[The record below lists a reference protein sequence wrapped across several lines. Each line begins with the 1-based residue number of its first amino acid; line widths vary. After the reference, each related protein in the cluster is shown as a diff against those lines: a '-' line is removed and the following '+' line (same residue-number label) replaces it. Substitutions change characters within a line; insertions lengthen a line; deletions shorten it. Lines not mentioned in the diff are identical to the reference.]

1 MAEGKQRPKGSSRI
15 LGEGGDERQVQ
26 RQNQRLIDRKERKS
40 AFEISARLRRSAAAV
55 YNSLRYGKEE
65 KQIES
70 FRREEKGWW

>member
-1 MAEGKQRPKGSSRI
+1 
-15 LGEGGDERQVQ
+15 VQ